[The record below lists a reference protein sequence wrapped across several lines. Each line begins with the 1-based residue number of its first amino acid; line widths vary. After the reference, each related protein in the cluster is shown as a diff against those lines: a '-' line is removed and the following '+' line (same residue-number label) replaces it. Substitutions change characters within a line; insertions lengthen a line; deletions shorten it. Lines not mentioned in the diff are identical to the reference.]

1 MYGVPEDSFESQI
14 KRAEMA
20 INRIESDEMRVW
32 LSCILNAL
40 KMGKYARIQTISG
53 DFIDVEAIAFTHAF
67 ASFFDVYNHREKF
80 NTSIRP
86 VLVEEI
92 QYTLKRNNYDKVEN
106 N

>member
-1 MYGVPEDSFESQI
+1 MHMIPRDSFESQI
-14 KRAEMA
+14 KRAENA

-80 NTSIRP
+80 NTSIQP
-86 VLVEEI
+86 VLVEEL
-92 QYTLKRNNYDKVEN
+92 QYNYRIIYKI
-106 N
+106 

>member
-1 MYGVPEDSFESQI
+1 MYRFLEDSFESQI
-14 KRAEMA
+14 KRAEST

-67 ASFFDVYNHREKF
+67 CSFFDVYNHIEKF
-80 NTSIRP
+80 NTSIQP
-86 VLVEEI
+86 VLVEEL
-92 QYTLKRNNYDKVEN
+92 QYNYRIIYKI
-106 N
+106 

>member
-1 MYGVPEDSFESQI
+1 MRMIPKDSFESQI
-14 KRAEMA
+14 KRAESA

-53 DFIDVEAIAFTHAF
+53 NFIDVSAIAYTHMF
-67 ASFFDVYNHREKF
+67 ASFFDVYNHIEKF

-86 VLVEEI
+86 VLVEELQFSYRYRYNI
-92 QYTLKRNNYDKVEN
+92 
-106 N
+106 

>member
-1 MYGVPEDSFESQI
+1 MFRFPKDTFESQI
-14 KRAEMA
+14 KRAESA

-67 ASFFDVYNHREKF
+67 CSFFDVYNHIEKF
-80 NTSIRP
+80 NTSIMP
-86 VLVEEI
+86 VLVEEL
-92 QYTLKRNNYDKVEN
+92 QYNYRIIYKI
-106 N
+106 